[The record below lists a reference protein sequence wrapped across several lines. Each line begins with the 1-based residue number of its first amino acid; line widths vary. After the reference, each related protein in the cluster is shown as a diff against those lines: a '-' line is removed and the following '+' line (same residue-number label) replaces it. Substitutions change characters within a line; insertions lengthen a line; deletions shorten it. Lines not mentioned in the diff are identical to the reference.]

1 MTWPYLLLSLRARFN
16 LSAEEFLSLTY
27 WQAVG
32 YFRAAPYLLGVPAE
46 DKPQKKGMTVEEME
60 AAGIISRG

>member
-1 MTWPYLLLSLRARFN
+1 M
-16 LSAEEFLSLTY
+16 SLTY

-32 YFRAAPYLLGVPAE
+32 YFRAAPYVLGVPAE